1 MARNVRNALL
11 IFARLTSTIHL
22 LHRYSLDNAKNKR
35 KVLFITRG
43 IFLYVGSVGVQGF
56 IEILDISFPAIKLDR
71 AELSLEIN
79 FEWKFCFPNNYI
91 G

>member
-1 MARNVRNALL
+1 MARNVRNVVN
-11 IFARLTSTIHL
+11 ICSTYFDHPFICD
-22 LHRYSLDNAKNKR
+22 RYSLDNAKNKR

-43 IFLYVGSVGVQGF
+43 IFLYVGGVGVQGF
-56 IEILDISFPAIKLDR
+56 IKIFDISFPPIKLDR

-79 FEWKFCFPNNYI
+79 FEWKFCFPNYI